1 MTNQRRLAA
10 ILASDVAG
18 YSRLTGADEEGTVA
32 QLRAVRAELFEPTV
46 AANRGRIVKSAGDG
60 MLIEFASVVGAVRAG
75 IAVQREMAA
84 RAVGI
89 AAERQ
94 ILLRIGIH
102 LGDVLVE
109 SDGDLMG
116 DGVNIA
122 ARLEGICE
130 PGGICL
136 SEDAWRQVRDKVDAP
151 FVDIGEKALKN
162 IARPVRVYAL
172 QNSVVVPAKAGP
184 DVKSPPRLS
193 IVVLPF
199 ANMSGDAEQ
208 EYFVDGLTE
217 DLTTELSRIP
227 GAFVIARNTAFTYKG
242 KASDV
247 KAIGRELGVRYALEG
262 SVRKAGNR
270 VRLNTQLIDAETG
283 AHVWADRFDRELTD
297 LFELQDTVTLEL
309 ASVLNVQLIEA
320 ETKRAKPVLNLDAF
334 DLVLRARAE
343 RNRGLTREHNTE
355 TLRLFS
361 EALRLDPKHVP
372 ALSGKALS
380 LGTKVTSLW
389 TEDRVADIAEAEALA
404 LRALALDVQNPECH
418 FVLGFVRRLQFRFDE
433 AAAEYEAALRENT
446 NFAGAET
453 ELGWVKSFSG
463 RAAKALPH
471 FERAMR
477 LSPRDPSTFL
487 NHFGV
492 GYIHFELGAYDK
504 AIEPLRH
511 ATSLNPNFSWSQ
523 LILTASL
530 VLVGRVD
537 EARAALAAY
546 FRTNP
551 ASKTIADVRANL
563 VTDRMIQS
571 PLFDA
576 LRQAGMPDA

>member
-1 MTNQRRLAA
+1 LTNQRRLAA

-46 AANRGRIVKSAGDG
+46 AANHGRIVKSAGDG
-60 MLIEFASVVGAVRAG
+60 MLIEFASVVDAVRAG

-84 RAVGI
+84 RAAGI

-404 LRALALDVQNPECH
+404 LRALALDAQNPECH

>member
-1 MTNQRRLAA
+1 LTNQRRLAA

-46 AANRGRIVKSAGDG
+46 AANHGRIVKSAGDG
-60 MLIEFASVVGAVRAG
+60 MLIEFASVVDAVRAG

-84 RAVGI
+84 RAAGI

-334 DLVLRARAE
+334 DLVLRARDE

-404 LRALALDVQNPECH
+404 LRALALDAQNPECH